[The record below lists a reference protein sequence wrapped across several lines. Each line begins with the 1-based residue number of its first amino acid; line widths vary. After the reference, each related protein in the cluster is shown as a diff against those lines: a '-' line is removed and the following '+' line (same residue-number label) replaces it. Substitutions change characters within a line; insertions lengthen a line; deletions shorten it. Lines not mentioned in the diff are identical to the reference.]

1 MKATFR
7 GGVHPAHGS
16 KAQTQGLAT
25 RSFVSDTVRIIMN
38 MNIGAPSQPCVAKGD
53 HVKIG
58 QVIGEPVGFLGL
70 PVHAS
75 VSGEVVSVEPI
86 PYLSE
91 QPAMC
96 VTIHNDFAD
105 EWVELHPLGSV
116 ETVDPALIIPA
127 IKNAG
132 ICGLGGA
139 SFPTHVKLSI
149 KPEQKCD
156 CIIANGAECE
166 THLTCDHRL
175 MLENPVRV
183 VDGLRAAMRAI
194 NVKEGIIAI
203 EDNKPDAIE
212 AMRKACQGREGV
224 RVQVLKT
231 KYPQG
236 GEKQLIE
243 AVTGRQV
250 PSGKLPA
257 DAGCCIF
264 NLNTTC
270 AIYRAVYEGMPV
282 VNKIVTVSGSGV
294 IEPKNI
300 ECRIGT
306 PITKL
311 FDACGGLKD
320 ETYKLIM
327 GGPMMGLA
335 QYDVDVTVGKG
346 TGAMLAFAD
355 KEEQYVE
362 DPQCI
367 RCGKCVGVCPI
378 RLEPVFMYKYLMKGD
393 VDTWQNVLHGMDCI
407 ECGACTYTCPARL
420 PLTHAFRLGKQEVNN
435 ARMAAKAKAEAEAKA
450 AAEKKEA

>member
-75 VSGEVVSVEPI
+75 VSGKVVSVEPI

-116 ETVDPALIIPA
+116 EIVDPALIIPA

-250 PSGKLPA
+250 PSGGLPIQAGVIVMNVATCAAVA
-257 DAGCCIF
+257 DAVIDGKP
-264 NLNTTC
+264 LVE
-270 AIYRAVYEGMPV
+270 R
-282 VNKIVTVSGSGV
+282 IVTVTGAV
-294 IEPKNI
+294 RQPANLRL
-300 ECRIGT
+300 RIGT
-306 PITKL
+306 ITE
-311 FDACGGLKD
+311 DIIGECGGFSGD
-320 ETYKLIM
+320 
-327 GGPMMGLA
+327 
-335 QYDVDVTVGKG
+335 VGKVIFG
-346 TGAMLAFAD
+346 GAMTGMCAPNTSIPIAKATGGILVLD
-355 KEEQYVE
+355 KQDAASVEEG
-362 DPQCI
+362 PCL
-367 RCGKCVGVCPI
+367 RCGKCVEVCPI
-378 RLEPVFMYKYLMKGD
+378 GLHPLKIKIAADADRIDECKRLHV
-393 VDTWQNVLHGMDCI
+393 MDCTL
-407 ECGACTYTCPARL
+407 CGSCSFICPAHRW
-420 PLTHAFRLGKQEVNN
+420 LTASFKVAKQKLAAQAKKGGSGK
-435 ARMAAKAKAEAEAKA
+435 
-450 AAEKKEA
+450 

>member
-250 PSGKLPA
+250 PSGGLPIQAGVIVMNVATCAAVA
-257 DAGCCIF
+257 DAVIDGKP
-264 NLNTTC
+264 LVE
-270 AIYRAVYEGMPV
+270 R
-282 VNKIVTVSGSGV
+282 IVTVTGAV
-294 IEPKNI
+294 RQPANLRL
-300 ECRIGT
+300 RIGT
-306 PITKL
+306 ITE
-311 FDACGGLKD
+311 DIIGECGGCSGD
-320 ETYKLIM
+320 
-327 GGPMMGLA
+327 
-335 QYDVDVTVGKG
+335 VGKVIFG
-346 TGAMLAFAD
+346 GAMTGMCAPNTSIPIAKATGGILVLD
-355 KEEQYVE
+355 KQDAASVEEG
-362 DPQCI
+362 PCL
-367 RCGKCVGVCPI
+367 RCGKCVEVCPI
-378 RLEPVFMYKYLMKGD
+378 GLHPLKIKIAADADRIDECKRLHV
-393 VDTWQNVLHGMDCI
+393 MDCTL
-407 ECGACTYTCPARL
+407 CGSCSFICPAHRW
-420 PLTHAFRLGKQEVNN
+420 LTASFKVAKQKLAAQAKKGGSGK
-435 ARMAAKAKAEAEAKA
+435 
-450 AAEKKEA
+450 

>member
-183 VDGLRAAMRAI
+183 VDGLRTAMRAI

-250 PSGKLPA
+250 PSGGLPIQAGVIVMNVATCAAVA
-257 DAGCCIF
+257 DAVIDGKP
-264 NLNTTC
+264 LVE
-270 AIYRAVYEGMPV
+270 R
-282 VNKIVTVSGSGV
+282 IVTVTGAV
-294 IEPKNI
+294 REPANLRL
-300 ECRIGT
+300 RIGT
-306 PITKL
+306 ITE
-311 FDACGGLKD
+311 DIIGECGGFSGD
-320 ETYKLIM
+320 
-327 GGPMMGLA
+327 
-335 QYDVDVTVGKG
+335 VGKVIFG
-346 TGAMLAFAD
+346 GAMTGMCAPNTSIPIAKATGGILVLD
-355 KEEQYVE
+355 KQDAASVEEG
-362 DPQCI
+362 PCL
-367 RCGKCVGVCPI
+367 RCGKCVEVCPI
-378 RLEPVFMYKYLMKGD
+378 GLHPLKIKIAADADRIDECKQLH
-393 VDTWQNVLHGMDCI
+393 VLDCTL
-407 ECGACTYTCPARL
+407 CGSCFFICPAHRW
-420 PLTHAFRLGKQEVNN
+420 LTASFKVAKQKLAAQAKKGGSGK
-435 ARMAAKAKAEAEAKA
+435 
-450 AAEKKEA
+450 

>member
-156 CIIANGAECE
+156 YIIANGAECE

-175 MLENPVRV
+175 MVENPVRV

-243 AVTGRQV
+243 AVTSRQV
-250 PSGKLPA
+250 PSGGLPIQAGVIVMNVATCAAVA
-257 DAGCCIF
+257 DAVIDGKP
-264 NLNTTC
+264 LVE
-270 AIYRAVYEGMPV
+270 R
-282 VNKIVTVSGSGV
+282 IVTVTGAV
-294 IEPKNI
+294 RQPANLRL
-300 ECRIGT
+300 RIGT
-306 PITKL
+306 ITE
-311 FDACGGLKD
+311 DIIGECGGFSGD
-320 ETYKLIM
+320 
-327 GGPMMGLA
+327 
-335 QYDVDVTVGKG
+335 VGKIVFG
-346 TGAMLAFAD
+346 GAMTGMCAPNTSIPTAKATGGILVLD
-355 KEEQYVE
+355 KQDAVSAEEG
-362 DPQCI
+362 PCL
-367 RCGKCVGVCPI
+367 RCGKCVEVCPI
-378 RLEPVFMYKYLMKGD
+378 GLHPLKIKIAADADRIDECKRLH
-393 VDTWQNVLHGMDCI
+393 VLDCTL
-407 ECGACTYTCPARL
+407 CGSCSFICPAHRW
-420 PLTHAFRLGKQEVNN
+420 LTASFKVAKQKLAAQAKKGGSGK
-435 ARMAAKAKAEAEAKA
+435 
-450 AAEKKEA
+450 

>member
-250 PSGKLPA
+250 PSGGLPIQAGVIVMNVATCAAVA
-257 DAGCCIF
+257 DAVIDGKP
-264 NLNTTC
+264 LVE
-270 AIYRAVYEGMPV
+270 R
-282 VNKIVTVSGSGV
+282 IVTVTGAV
-294 IEPKNI
+294 RQPANLRL
-300 ECRIGT
+300 RIGT
-306 PITKL
+306 ITE
-311 FDACGGLKD
+311 DIIGECGGFSGD
-320 ETYKLIM
+320 
-327 GGPMMGLA
+327 
-335 QYDVDVTVGKG
+335 VGKVIFG
-346 TGAMLAFAD
+346 GAMTGMCAPNTSIPIAKATGGILVLD
-355 KEEQYVE
+355 KQDAASVEEG
-362 DPQCI
+362 PCL
-367 RCGKCVGVCPI
+367 RCGKCVEVCPI
-378 RLEPVFMYKYLMKGD
+378 GLHPLKIKIAADADRIDECKRLQV
-393 VDTWQNVLHGMDCI
+393 MDCTL
-407 ECGACTYTCPARL
+407 CGSCSFICPAHRW
-420 PLTHAFRLGKQEVNN
+420 LTASFKVAKQKLAAQAKKGGSGK
-435 ARMAAKAKAEAEAKA
+435 
-450 AAEKKEA
+450 

>member
-1 MKATFR
+1 MGSQLKATFR

-194 NVKEGIIAI
+194 NVKQGVIAI

-212 AMRKACQGREGV
+212 AIRKACQGREGV

-250 PSGKLPA
+250 PSGGLPIQAGVIVMNVATCAAVA
-257 DAGCCIF
+257 DAVIDGKP
-264 NLNTTC
+264 LVE
-270 AIYRAVYEGMPV
+270 R
-282 VNKIVTVSGSGV
+282 IVTVTGAV
-294 IEPKNI
+294 RQPANLRL
-300 ECRIGT
+300 RIGT
-306 PITKL
+306 ITE
-311 FDACGGLKD
+311 DIIGECGGFSGD
-320 ETYKLIM
+320 
-327 GGPMMGLA
+327 
-335 QYDVDVTVGKG
+335 VGKVIFG
-346 TGAMLAFAD
+346 GAMTGMCAPNTSIPIAKATGGILVLD
-355 KEEQYVE
+355 KQDAASVEEG
-362 DPQCI
+362 PCL
-367 RCGKCVGVCPI
+367 RCGKCVEVCPI
-378 RLEPVFMYKYLMKGD
+378 GLHPLKIKIAADADRIDECKRLHV
-393 VDTWQNVLHGMDCI
+393 MDCTL
-407 ECGACTYTCPARL
+407 CGSCSFICPAHRW
-420 PLTHAFRLGKQEVNN
+420 LTASFKVAKQKLAAQAKKGGSGK
-435 ARMAAKAKAEAEAKA
+435 
-450 AAEKKEA
+450 

>member
-250 PSGKLPA
+250 PSGGLPSKSGVIVMNVATCAAVA
-257 DAGCCIF
+257 DAVIDGKP
-264 NLNTTC
+264 LVE
-270 AIYRAVYEGMPV
+270 R
-282 VNKIVTVSGSGV
+282 IVTVTGAV
-294 IEPKNI
+294 REPANLRL
-300 ECRIGT
+300 RIGT
-306 PITKL
+306 ITE
-311 FDACGGLKD
+311 DIIGECGGFSGD
-320 ETYKLIM
+320 
-327 GGPMMGLA
+327 
-335 QYDVDVTVGKG
+335 VGKVIFG
-346 TGAMLAFAD
+346 GAMTGMCAPNTSIPIAKATGGILVLD
-355 KEEQYVE
+355 KQDAASVEEG
-362 DPQCI
+362 PCL
-367 RCGKCVGVCPI
+367 RCGKCVEVCPI
-378 RLEPVFMYKYLMKGD
+378 GLHPLKIKIAADADRIDECKRLHV
-393 VDTWQNVLHGMDCI
+393 MDCTL
-407 ECGACTYTCPARL
+407 CGSCSFICPAHRW
-420 PLTHAFRLGKQEVNN
+420 LTASFKVAKQKLAAQAKKGGSGK
-435 ARMAAKAKAEAEAKA
+435 
-450 AAEKKEA
+450 

>member
-105 EWVELHPLGSV
+105 EWVELYPLGSV

-250 PSGKLPA
+250 PSGGLPIQAGVIVMNVATCAAVA
-257 DAGCCIF
+257 DAVIDGKP
-264 NLNTTC
+264 LVE
-270 AIYRAVYEGMPV
+270 R
-282 VNKIVTVSGSGV
+282 IVTVTGAV
-294 IEPKNI
+294 RQPANLRL
-300 ECRIGT
+300 RIGT
-306 PITKL
+306 ITE
-311 FDACGGLKD
+311 DIIGECGGFSGD
-320 ETYKLIM
+320 
-327 GGPMMGLA
+327 
-335 QYDVDVTVGKG
+335 VGKVIFG
-346 TGAMLAFAD
+346 GAMTGMCAPNTSIPIAKATGGILVLD
-355 KEEQYVE
+355 KQDAASVEEG
-362 DPQCI
+362 PCL
-367 RCGKCVGVCPI
+367 RCGKCVEVCPI
-378 RLEPVFMYKYLMKGD
+378 GLHPLKIKIAADADRIDECKRLHV
-393 VDTWQNVLHGMDCI
+393 MDCTL
-407 ECGACTYTCPARL
+407 CGSCSFICPAHRW
-420 PLTHAFRLGKQEVNN
+420 LTASFKVAKQKLAAQAKKGGSGK
-435 ARMAAKAKAEAEAKA
+435 
-450 AAEKKEA
+450 

>member
-212 AMRKACQGREGV
+212 TMRKACQGREGV

-250 PSGKLPA
+250 PSGGLPIQAGVIVMNVATCAAVA
-257 DAGCCIF
+257 DAVIDGKP
-264 NLNTTC
+264 LVE
-270 AIYRAVYEGMPV
+270 R
-282 VNKIVTVSGSGV
+282 IVTVTGAV
-294 IEPKNI
+294 RQPANLRL
-300 ECRIGT
+300 RIGT
-306 PITKL
+306 ITE
-311 FDACGGLKD
+311 DIIGECGGFSGD
-320 ETYKLIM
+320 
-327 GGPMMGLA
+327 
-335 QYDVDVTVGKG
+335 VGKVIFG
-346 TGAMLAFAD
+346 GAMTGMCAPNTSIPIAKATGGILVLD
-355 KEEQYVE
+355 KQDAASVEEG
-362 DPQCI
+362 PCL
-367 RCGKCVGVCPI
+367 RCGKCVEVCPI
-378 RLEPVFMYKYLMKGD
+378 GLHPLKIKIAADADRIDECKRLHV
-393 VDTWQNVLHGMDCI
+393 MDCTL
-407 ECGACTYTCPARL
+407 CGSCSFICPAHRW
-420 PLTHAFRLGKQEVNN
+420 LTASFKVAKQKLAAQAKKGGSGK
-435 ARMAAKAKAEAEAKA
+435 
-450 AAEKKEA
+450 

>member
-1 MKATFR
+1 MGSQLKATFR

-38 MNIGAPSQPCVAKGD
+38 MNIGAPSKPCVAKGD

-91 QPAMC
+91 QPVMC
-96 VTIHNDFAD
+96 VTIHNDFKD

-127 IKNAG
+127 IKDAG

-156 CIIANGAECE
+156 YIIANGAECE

-175 MLENPVRV
+175 MVENPVRV

-194 NVKEGIIAI
+194 NVKQGVIAI

-250 PSGKLPA
+250 PSGGLPIQAGVIVMNVATCAAVA
-257 DAGCCIF
+257 DAVIDGKP
-264 NLNTTC
+264 LVE
-270 AIYRAVYEGMPV
+270 R
-282 VNKIVTVSGSGV
+282 IVTVTGAV
-294 IEPKNI
+294 RQPANLRL
-300 ECRIGT
+300 RIGT
-306 PITKL
+306 IAE
-311 FDACGGLKD
+311 DIIGECGGFSG
-320 ETYKLIM
+320 E
-327 GGPMMGLA
+327 
-335 QYDVDVTVGKG
+335 VGKIVFG
-346 TGAMLAFAD
+346 GAMTGMCAPNTSIPTAKASGGILVMD
-355 KEEQYVE
+355 KKDAASTEEG
-362 DPQCI
+362 PCL
-367 RCGKCVGVCPI
+367 RCGKCVEVCPI
-378 RLEPVFMYKYLMKGD
+378 GLHPLKIKIAADADRIDECKRLH
-393 VDTWQNVLHGMDCI
+393 VLDCTL
-407 ECGACTYTCPARL
+407 CGSCSYICPAHRW
-420 PLTHAFRLGKQEVNN
+420 LTASFKVAKQKLAAQAKKGGSGK
-435 ARMAAKAKAEAEAKA
+435 
-450 AAEKKEA
+450 

>member
-250 PSGKLPA
+250 PSGGLPIQVGVIVMNVATCAAVA
-257 DAGCCIF
+257 DAVIDGKP
-264 NLNTTC
+264 LVE
-270 AIYRAVYEGMPV
+270 R
-282 VNKIVTVSGSGV
+282 IVTVTGAV
-294 IEPKNI
+294 REPANLRL
-300 ECRIGT
+300 RIGT
-306 PITKL
+306 ITE
-311 FDACGGLKD
+311 DIIGECGGFSGD
-320 ETYKLIM
+320 
-327 GGPMMGLA
+327 
-335 QYDVDVTVGKG
+335 VGKVIFG
-346 TGAMLAFAD
+346 GAMTGMCAPNTSIPIAKATGGILVLD
-355 KEEQYVE
+355 KQDAASVEEG
-362 DPQCI
+362 PCL
-367 RCGKCVGVCPI
+367 RCGKCVEVCPI
-378 RLEPVFMYKYLMKGD
+378 GLHPLKIKIAADADRIDECKRLHV
-393 VDTWQNVLHGMDCI
+393 MDCTL
-407 ECGACTYTCPARL
+407 CGSCSFICPAHRW
-420 PLTHAFRLGKQEVNN
+420 LTASFKVAKQKLAAQAKKGGSGK
-435 ARMAAKAKAEAEAKA
+435 
-450 AAEKKEA
+450 

>member
-212 AMRKACQGREGV
+212 AMRKAYQGREGV

-250 PSGKLPA
+250 PSGGLPIQAGVIVMNVATCAAVA
-257 DAGCCIF
+257 DAVIDGKP
-264 NLNTTC
+264 LVE
-270 AIYRAVYEGMPV
+270 R
-282 VNKIVTVSGSGV
+282 IVTVTGAV
-294 IEPKNI
+294 RQPANLRL
-300 ECRIGT
+300 RIGT
-306 PITKL
+306 ITE
-311 FDACGGLKD
+311 DIIGECGGFSGD
-320 ETYKLIM
+320 
-327 GGPMMGLA
+327 
-335 QYDVDVTVGKG
+335 VGKVIFG
-346 TGAMLAFAD
+346 GAMTGMCAPNTSIPIAKATGGILVLD
-355 KEEQYVE
+355 KQDAASVEEG
-362 DPQCI
+362 PCL
-367 RCGKCVGVCPI
+367 RCGKCVEVCPI
-378 RLEPVFMYKYLMKGD
+378 GLHPLKIKIAADADRIDECKRLHV
-393 VDTWQNVLHGMDCI
+393 MDCTL
-407 ECGACTYTCPARL
+407 CGSCSFICPAHRW
-420 PLTHAFRLGKQEVNN
+420 LTASFKVAKQKLAAQAKKGGSGK
-435 ARMAAKAKAEAEAKA
+435 
-450 AAEKKEA
+450 

>member
-250 PSGKLPA
+250 PSGGLPIQAGVIVMNVATCAAVA
-257 DAGCCIF
+257 DAVIDGKPLVERI
-264 NLNTTC
+264 
-270 AIYRAVYEGMPV
+270 V
-282 VNKIVTVSGSGV
+282 IVTGAVRQ
-294 IEPKNI
+294 PANLRL
-300 ECRIGT
+300 RIGT
-306 PITKL
+306 ITE
-311 FDACGGLKD
+311 DIIGECGGFSGD
-320 ETYKLIM
+320 
-327 GGPMMGLA
+327 
-335 QYDVDVTVGKG
+335 VGKVIFG
-346 TGAMLAFAD
+346 GAMTGMCAPNTSIPIAKATGGILVLD
-355 KEEQYVE
+355 KQDAASVEEG
-362 DPQCI
+362 PCL
-367 RCGKCVGVCPI
+367 RCGKCVEVCPI
-378 RLEPVFMYKYLMKGD
+378 GLHPLKIKIAADADRIDECKRLHV
-393 VDTWQNVLHGMDCI
+393 MDCTL
-407 ECGACTYTCPARL
+407 CGSCSFICPAHRW
-420 PLTHAFRLGKQEVNN
+420 LTASFKVAKQKLAAQAKKGGSGK
-435 ARMAAKAKAEAEAKA
+435 
-450 AAEKKEA
+450 

>member
-1 MKATFR
+1 MKPTFR

-250 PSGKLPA
+250 PSGGLPIQAGVIVMNVATCAAVA
-257 DAGCCIF
+257 DAVIDGKP
-264 NLNTTC
+264 LVE
-270 AIYRAVYEGMPV
+270 R
-282 VNKIVTVSGSGV
+282 IVTVTGAV
-294 IEPKNI
+294 RQPANLRL
-300 ECRIGT
+300 RIGT
-306 PITKL
+306 ITE
-311 FDACGGLKD
+311 DIIGECGGFSGD
-320 ETYKLIM
+320 
-327 GGPMMGLA
+327 
-335 QYDVDVTVGKG
+335 VGKVIFG
-346 TGAMLAFAD
+346 GAMTGMCAPNTSIPIAKATGGILVLD
-355 KEEQYVE
+355 KQDAASVEEG
-362 DPQCI
+362 PCL
-367 RCGKCVGVCPI
+367 RCGKCVEVCPI
-378 RLEPVFMYKYLMKGD
+378 GLHPLKIKIAADADRIDECKRLHV
-393 VDTWQNVLHGMDCI
+393 MDCTL
-407 ECGACTYTCPARL
+407 CGSCSFICPAHRW
-420 PLTHAFRLGKQEVNN
+420 LTASFKVAKQKLAAQAKKGGSGK
-435 ARMAAKAKAEAEAKA
+435 
-450 AAEKKEA
+450 

>member
-1 MKATFR
+1 MGLQLKATFR

-250 PSGKLPA
+250 PSGGLPIQAGVIVMNVATCAAVA
-257 DAGCCIF
+257 DAVIDGKP
-264 NLNTTC
+264 LVE
-270 AIYRAVYEGMPV
+270 R
-282 VNKIVTVSGSGV
+282 IVTVTGAV
-294 IEPKNI
+294 REPANLRL
-300 ECRIGT
+300 RIGT
-306 PITKL
+306 ITE
-311 FDACGGLKD
+311 DIIGECGGFSGD
-320 ETYKLIM
+320 
-327 GGPMMGLA
+327 
-335 QYDVDVTVGKG
+335 VGKVIFG
-346 TGAMLAFAD
+346 GAMTGMCAPNTSIPIAKATGGILVLD
-355 KEEQYVE
+355 KQDAASVEEG
-362 DPQCI
+362 PCL
-367 RCGKCVGVCPI
+367 RCGKCVEVCPI
-378 RLEPVFMYKYLMKGD
+378 GLHPLKIKIAADADRIDECKQLH
-393 VDTWQNVLHGMDCI
+393 VLDCTL
-407 ECGACTYTCPARL
+407 CGSCSFICPAHRW
-420 PLTHAFRLGKQEVNN
+420 LTASFKVAKQKLAAQAKKGGSGK
-435 ARMAAKAKAEAEAKA
+435 
-450 AAEKKEA
+450 

>member
-250 PSGKLPA
+250 PSGGLPIQAGVIVMNVATCAAVA
-257 DAGCCIF
+257 DAVIDGKP
-264 NLNTTC
+264 
-270 AIYRAVYEGMPV
+270 RVER
-282 VNKIVTVSGSGV
+282 IVTVTGAV
-294 IEPKNI
+294 RQPANLRL
-300 ECRIGT
+300 RIGT
-306 PITKL
+306 ITE
-311 FDACGGLKD
+311 DIIGECGGFSGD
-320 ETYKLIM
+320 
-327 GGPMMGLA
+327 
-335 QYDVDVTVGKG
+335 VGKVIFG
-346 TGAMLAFAD
+346 GAMTGMCAPNTSIPIAKATGGILVLD
-355 KEEQYVE
+355 KQDAASVEEG
-362 DPQCI
+362 PCL
-367 RCGKCVGVCPI
+367 RCGKCVEVCPI
-378 RLEPVFMYKYLMKGD
+378 GLHPLKIKIAADADRIDECKRLHV
-393 VDTWQNVLHGMDCI
+393 MDCTL
-407 ECGACTYTCPARL
+407 CGSCSFICPAHRW
-420 PLTHAFRLGKQEVNN
+420 LTASFKVAKQKLAAQAKKGGSGK
-435 ARMAAKAKAEAEAKA
+435 
-450 AAEKKEA
+450 

>member
-25 RSFVSDTVRIIMN
+25 RSFVSDTVLII

-250 PSGKLPA
+250 PSGGLPIQAGVIVMNVATCAAVA
-257 DAGCCIF
+257 DAVIDGKP
-264 NLNTTC
+264 LVE
-270 AIYRAVYEGMPV
+270 R
-282 VNKIVTVSGSGV
+282 IVTVTGAV
-294 IEPKNI
+294 RQPANLRL
-300 ECRIGT
+300 RIGT
-306 PITKL
+306 ITE
-311 FDACGGLKD
+311 DIIGECGGFSGD
-320 ETYKLIM
+320 
-327 GGPMMGLA
+327 
-335 QYDVDVTVGKG
+335 VGKVIFG
-346 TGAMLAFAD
+346 GAMTGMCAPNTSIPIAKATGGILVLD
-355 KEEQYVE
+355 KQDAASVEEG
-362 DPQCI
+362 PCL
-367 RCGKCVGVCPI
+367 RCGKCVEVCPI
-378 RLEPVFMYKYLMKGD
+378 GLHPLKIKIAADADRIDECKRLHV
-393 VDTWQNVLHGMDCI
+393 MDCTL
-407 ECGACTYTCPARL
+407 CGSCSFICPAHRW
-420 PLTHAFRLGKQEVNN
+420 LTASFKVAKQKLAAQAKKGGSGK
-435 ARMAAKAKAEAEAKA
+435 
-450 AAEKKEA
+450 

>member
-91 QPAMC
+91 QPPMC

-250 PSGKLPA
+250 PSGGLPIQAGVIVMNVATCAAVA
-257 DAGCCIF
+257 DAVIDGKP
-264 NLNTTC
+264 LVE
-270 AIYRAVYEGMPV
+270 R
-282 VNKIVTVSGSGV
+282 IVTVTGAV
-294 IEPKNI
+294 RQPANLRL
-300 ECRIGT
+300 RIGT
-306 PITKL
+306 ITE
-311 FDACGGLKD
+311 DIIGECGGFSGD
-320 ETYKLIM
+320 
-327 GGPMMGLA
+327 
-335 QYDVDVTVGKG
+335 VGKVIFG
-346 TGAMLAFAD
+346 GAMTGMCAPNTSIPIAKATGGILVLD
-355 KEEQYVE
+355 KQDAASVEEG
-362 DPQCI
+362 PCL
-367 RCGKCVGVCPI
+367 RCGKCVEVCPI
-378 RLEPVFMYKYLMKGD
+378 GLHPLKIKIAADADRIDECKRLHV
-393 VDTWQNVLHGMDCI
+393 MDCTL
-407 ECGACTYTCPARL
+407 CGSCSFICPAHRW
-420 PLTHAFRLGKQEVNN
+420 LTASFKVAKQKLAAQAKKGGSGK
-435 ARMAAKAKAEAEAKA
+435 
-450 AAEKKEA
+450 

>member
-116 ETVDPALIIPA
+116 ETVDPPLIIPA

-250 PSGKLPA
+250 PSGGLPIQAGVIVMNVATCAAVA
-257 DAGCCIF
+257 DAVIDGKP
-264 NLNTTC
+264 LVE
-270 AIYRAVYEGMPV
+270 R
-282 VNKIVTVSGSGV
+282 IVTVTGAV
-294 IEPKNI
+294 RQPANLRL
-300 ECRIGT
+300 RIGT
-306 PITKL
+306 ITE
-311 FDACGGLKD
+311 DIIGECGGFSGD
-320 ETYKLIM
+320 
-327 GGPMMGLA
+327 
-335 QYDVDVTVGKG
+335 VGKVIFG
-346 TGAMLAFAD
+346 GAMTGMCAPNTSIPIAKATGGILVLD
-355 KEEQYVE
+355 KQDAASVEEG
-362 DPQCI
+362 PCL
-367 RCGKCVGVCPI
+367 RCGKCVEVCPI
-378 RLEPVFMYKYLMKGD
+378 GLHPLKIKIAADADRIDECKRLHV
-393 VDTWQNVLHGMDCI
+393 MDCTL
-407 ECGACTYTCPARL
+407 CGSCSFICPAHRW
-420 PLTHAFRLGKQEVNN
+420 LTASFKVAKQKLAAQAKKGGSGK
-435 ARMAAKAKAEAEAKA
+435 
-450 AAEKKEA
+450 

>member
-250 PSGKLPA
+250 PSGGLPIQAGVIVMNVATCAAVA
-257 DAGCCIF
+257 DAVIDGKP
-264 NLNTTC
+264 LVE
-270 AIYRAVYEGMPV
+270 R
-282 VNKIVTVSGSGV
+282 IVTVTGAVRESA
-294 IEPKNI
+294 NLRL
-300 ECRIGT
+300 RIGT
-306 PITKL
+306 ITE
-311 FDACGGLKD
+311 DIIGECGGFSGD
-320 ETYKLIM
+320 
-327 GGPMMGLA
+327 
-335 QYDVDVTVGKG
+335 VGKVIFG
-346 TGAMLAFAD
+346 GAMTGMCAPNTSIPIAKATGGILVLD
-355 KEEQYVE
+355 KQDAASVEEG
-362 DPQCI
+362 PCL
-367 RCGKCVGVCPI
+367 RCGKCVEVCPI
-378 RLEPVFMYKYLMKGD
+378 GLHPLKIKIAADADRIDECKRLH
-393 VDTWQNVLHGMDCI
+393 VLDCTL
-407 ECGACTYTCPARL
+407 CGSCSFICPAHRW
-420 PLTHAFRLGKQEVNN
+420 LTASFKVAKQKLAAQAKKGGSGK
-435 ARMAAKAKAEAEAKA
+435 
-450 AAEKKEA
+450 

>member
-1 MKATFR
+1 MGSQLKATFR

-250 PSGKLPA
+250 PSGGLPIQAGVIVMNVATCAAVA
-257 DAGCCIF
+257 DAVIDGKP
-264 NLNTTC
+264 LVE
-270 AIYRAVYEGMPV
+270 R
-282 VNKIVTVSGSGV
+282 IVTVTGAV
-294 IEPKNI
+294 RQPANLRL
-300 ECRIGT
+300 RIGT
-306 PITKL
+306 ITE
-311 FDACGGLKD
+311 DIIGECGGFSGD
-320 ETYKLIM
+320 
-327 GGPMMGLA
+327 
-335 QYDVDVTVGKG
+335 VGKVIFG
-346 TGAMLAFAD
+346 GAMTGMCAPNTSIPIAKATGGILVLD
-355 KEEQYVE
+355 KQDAASVEEG
-362 DPQCI
+362 PCL
-367 RCGKCVGVCPI
+367 RCGKCVEMCPI
-378 RLEPVFMYKYLMKGD
+378 GLHPLKIKIAADADRIDECKRLHV
-393 VDTWQNVLHGMDCI
+393 MDCTL
-407 ECGACTYTCPARL
+407 CGSCSFICPAHRW
-420 PLTHAFRLGKQEVNN
+420 LTASFKVAKQKLAAQAKKGGSGK
-435 ARMAAKAKAEAEAKA
+435 
-450 AAEKKEA
+450 

>member
-75 VSGEVVSVEPI
+75 VSGEVVSVEPV

-250 PSGKLPA
+250 PSGGLPIQAGVIVMNVATCAAVA
-257 DAGCCIF
+257 DAVIDGKP
-264 NLNTTC
+264 LVE
-270 AIYRAVYEGMPV
+270 R
-282 VNKIVTVSGSGV
+282 IVTVTGAV
-294 IEPKNI
+294 REPANLRL
-300 ECRIGT
+300 RIGT
-306 PITKL
+306 ITE
-311 FDACGGLKD
+311 DIIGECGGFSGD
-320 ETYKLIM
+320 
-327 GGPMMGLA
+327 
-335 QYDVDVTVGKG
+335 VGKVIFG
-346 TGAMLAFAD
+346 GAMTGMCAPNTSIPIAKATGGILVLD
-355 KEEQYVE
+355 KQDAASVEEG
-362 DPQCI
+362 PCL
-367 RCGKCVGVCPI
+367 RCGKCVEVCPI
-378 RLEPVFMYKYLMKGD
+378 GLHPLKIKIAADADRIDECKRLHV
-393 VDTWQNVLHGMDCI
+393 MDCTL
-407 ECGACTYTCPARL
+407 CGSCSFICPAHRW
-420 PLTHAFRLGKQEVNN
+420 LTASFKVAKQKLAAQAKKGGSGK
-435 ARMAAKAKAEAEAKA
+435 
-450 AAEKKEA
+450 

>member
-250 PSGKLPA
+250 PSGGLPIQAGVIVMNVATCAAVA
-257 DAGCCIF
+257 DAVIDGKP
-264 NLNTTC
+264 LVE
-270 AIYRAVYEGMPV
+270 R
-282 VNKIVTVSGSGV
+282 IVTVTGAV
-294 IEPKNI
+294 RQPANLRL
-300 ECRIGT
+300 RIGT
-306 PITKL
+306 ITE
-311 FDACGGLKD
+311 DIIGECGGFSGD
-320 ETYKLIM
+320 
-327 GGPMMGLA
+327 
-335 QYDVDVTVGKG
+335 VGKVIFG
-346 TGAMLAFAD
+346 GAMTGMCAPNTSIPIAKAPGGILVLD
-355 KEEQYVE
+355 KQDAASVEEG
-362 DPQCI
+362 PCL
-367 RCGKCVGVCPI
+367 RCGKCVEVCPI
-378 RLEPVFMYKYLMKGD
+378 GLHPLKIKIAADADRIDECKRLHV
-393 VDTWQNVLHGMDCI
+393 MDCTL
-407 ECGACTYTCPARL
+407 CGSCSFICPAHRW
-420 PLTHAFRLGKQEVNN
+420 LTASFKVAKQKLAAQAKKGGSGK
-435 ARMAAKAKAEAEAKA
+435 
-450 AAEKKEA
+450 

>member
-250 PSGKLPA
+250 PSGGLPIQAGVIVMNVATCAAVA
-257 DAGCCIF
+257 DAVIDGKP
-264 NLNTTC
+264 LVE
-270 AIYRAVYEGMPV
+270 R
-282 VNKIVTVSGSGV
+282 IVTVTGAV
-294 IEPKNI
+294 RQPANLRL
-300 ECRIGT
+300 RIGT
-306 PITKL
+306 ITE
-311 FDACGGLKD
+311 DIIGECGGFSGD
-320 ETYKLIM
+320 
-327 GGPMMGLA
+327 
-335 QYDVDVTVGKG
+335 VGKVIFG
-346 TGAMLAFAD
+346 GAMTGMCAPNTSIPIAKATGGILVLD
-355 KEEQYVE
+355 KQDAASVEEG
-362 DPQCI
+362 PCL
-367 RCGKCVGVCPI
+367 RCDKCVEVCPI
-378 RLEPVFMYKYLMKGD
+378 GLHPLKIKIAADADRIDECKRLHV
-393 VDTWQNVLHGMDCI
+393 MDCTL
-407 ECGACTYTCPARL
+407 CGSCSFICPAHRW
-420 PLTHAFRLGKQEVNN
+420 LTASFKVAKQKLAAQAKKGGSGK
-435 ARMAAKAKAEAEAKA
+435 
-450 AAEKKEA
+450 

>member
-58 QVIGEPVGFLGL
+58 QVIGEQVGFLGL

-250 PSGKLPA
+250 PSGGLPIQAGVIVMNVATCAAVA
-257 DAGCCIF
+257 DAVIDGKP
-264 NLNTTC
+264 LVE
-270 AIYRAVYEGMPV
+270 R
-282 VNKIVTVSGSGV
+282 IVTVTGAV
-294 IEPKNI
+294 RQPANLRL
-300 ECRIGT
+300 RIGT
-306 PITKL
+306 ITE
-311 FDACGGLKD
+311 DIIGECGGFSGD
-320 ETYKLIM
+320 
-327 GGPMMGLA
+327 
-335 QYDVDVTVGKG
+335 VGKVIFG
-346 TGAMLAFAD
+346 GAMTGMCAPNTSIPIAKATGGILVLD
-355 KEEQYVE
+355 KQDAASVEEG
-362 DPQCI
+362 PCL
-367 RCGKCVGVCPI
+367 RCGKCVEVCPI
-378 RLEPVFMYKYLMKGD
+378 GLHPLKIKIAADADRIDECKRLH
-393 VDTWQNVLHGMDCI
+393 VLDCTL
-407 ECGACTYTCPARL
+407 CGSCSFICPAHRW
-420 PLTHAFRLGKQEVNN
+420 LTASFKVAKQKLAAQAKKGGSGK
-435 ARMAAKAKAEAEAKA
+435 
-450 AAEKKEA
+450 

>member
-1 MKATFR
+1 MGSQLKATFR

-250 PSGKLPA
+250 PSGGLPIQAGVIVMNVATCAAVA
-257 DAGCCIF
+257 DAVIDGKP
-264 NLNTTC
+264 LVE
-270 AIYRAVYEGMPV
+270 R
-282 VNKIVTVSGSGV
+282 IVTVTGAV
-294 IEPKNI
+294 REPANLRL
-300 ECRIGT
+300 RIGT
-306 PITKL
+306 ITE
-311 FDACGGLKD
+311 DIIGECGGFSGD
-320 ETYKLIM
+320 
-327 GGPMMGLA
+327 
-335 QYDVDVTVGKG
+335 VGKVIFG
-346 TGAMLAFAD
+346 GAMTGMCAPNTSIPIAKATGGILVLD
-355 KEEQYVE
+355 KQDAASVEE
-362 DPQCI
+362 DPCL
-367 RCGKCVGVCPI
+367 RCGKCVEVCPI
-378 RLEPVFMYKYLMKGD
+378 GLHPLKIKIAADADRIDECKRLHV
-393 VDTWQNVLHGMDCI
+393 MDCTL
-407 ECGACTYTCPARL
+407 CGSCSFICPAHRW
-420 PLTHAFRLGKQEVNN
+420 LTASFKVAKQKLAAQAKKGGSGK
-435 ARMAAKAKAEAEAKA
+435 
-450 AAEKKEA
+450 

>member
-250 PSGKLPA
+250 PSGGLPIQAGVIVMNVATCAAVA
-257 DAGCCIF
+257 DAVIDGKP
-264 NLNTTC
+264 LVE
-270 AIYRAVYEGMPV
+270 R
-282 VNKIVTVSGSGV
+282 IVTVTGAV
-294 IEPKNI
+294 RQPATLRL
-300 ECRIGT
+300 RIGT
-306 PITKL
+306 ITE
-311 FDACGGLKD
+311 DIIGECGGFSGD
-320 ETYKLIM
+320 
-327 GGPMMGLA
+327 
-335 QYDVDVTVGKG
+335 VGKVIFG
-346 TGAMLAFAD
+346 GAMTGMCAPNTSIPIAKATGGILVLD
-355 KEEQYVE
+355 KQDAASVEEG
-362 DPQCI
+362 PCL
-367 RCGKCVGVCPI
+367 RCGKCVEVCPI
-378 RLEPVFMYKYLMKGD
+378 GLHPLKIKIAADADRIDECKRLHV
-393 VDTWQNVLHGMDCI
+393 MDCTL
-407 ECGACTYTCPARL
+407 CGSCSFICPAHRW
-420 PLTHAFRLGKQEVNN
+420 LTASFKVAKQKLAAQAKKGGSGK
-435 ARMAAKAKAEAEAKA
+435 
-450 AAEKKEA
+450 

>member
-250 PSGKLPA
+250 PSGGLPIQ
-257 DAGCCIF
+257 AGVIVM
-264 NLNTTC
+264 NVATC
-270 AIYRAVYEGMPV
+270 AAVANAVIDGKPLVER
-282 VNKIVTVSGSGV
+282 IVTVTGAV
-294 IEPKNI
+294 RQPANLRL
-300 ECRIGT
+300 RIGT
-306 PITKL
+306 ITE
-311 FDACGGLKD
+311 DIIGECGGFSGD
-320 ETYKLIM
+320 
-327 GGPMMGLA
+327 
-335 QYDVDVTVGKG
+335 VGKVIFG
-346 TGAMLAFAD
+346 GAMTGMCAPNTSIPIAKATGGILVLD
-355 KEEQYVE
+355 KQDAASVEEG
-362 DPQCI
+362 PCL
-367 RCGKCVGVCPI
+367 RCGKCVEVCPI
-378 RLEPVFMYKYLMKGD
+378 GLHPLKIKIAADADRIDECKRLHV
-393 VDTWQNVLHGMDCI
+393 MDCTL
-407 ECGACTYTCPARL
+407 CGSCSFICPAHRW
-420 PLTHAFRLGKQEVNN
+420 LTASFKVAKQKLAAQAKKGGSGK
-435 ARMAAKAKAEAEAKA
+435 
-450 AAEKKEA
+450 

>member
-38 MNIGAPSQPCVAKGD
+38 MNIGAPSHPCVAKGD

-250 PSGKLPA
+250 PSGGLPIQAGVIVMNVATCAAVA
-257 DAGCCIF
+257 DAVIDGKP
-264 NLNTTC
+264 LVE
-270 AIYRAVYEGMPV
+270 R
-282 VNKIVTVSGSGV
+282 IVTVTGAV
-294 IEPKNI
+294 RQPANLRL
-300 ECRIGT
+300 RIGT
-306 PITKL
+306 ITE
-311 FDACGGLKD
+311 DIIGECGGFSGD
-320 ETYKLIM
+320 
-327 GGPMMGLA
+327 
-335 QYDVDVTVGKG
+335 VGKVIFG
-346 TGAMLAFAD
+346 GAMTGMCAPNTSIPIAKATGGILVLD
-355 KEEQYVE
+355 KQDAASVEEG
-362 DPQCI
+362 PCL
-367 RCGKCVGVCPI
+367 RCGKCVEVCPI
-378 RLEPVFMYKYLMKGD
+378 GLHPLKIKIAADADRIDECKRLHV
-393 VDTWQNVLHGMDCI
+393 MDCTL
-407 ECGACTYTCPARL
+407 CGSCSFICPAHRW
-420 PLTHAFRLGKQEVNN
+420 LTASFKVAKQKLAAQAKKGGSGK
-435 ARMAAKAKAEAEAKA
+435 
-450 AAEKKEA
+450 

>member
-70 PVHAS
+70 PEHAS

-156 CIIANGAECE
+156 YIIANGAECE

-175 MLENPVRV
+175 MVENPVRV

-194 NVKEGIIAI
+194 NVKQGVIAI

-212 AMRKACQGREGV
+212 AIRKACQGREGV

-250 PSGKLPA
+250 PSGGLPIQAGVIVMNVATCAAVA
-257 DAGCCIF
+257 DAVIDGKP
-264 NLNTTC
+264 LVE
-270 AIYRAVYEGMPV
+270 R
-282 VNKIVTVSGSGV
+282 IVTVTGAV
-294 IEPKNI
+294 REPANLRL
-300 ECRIGT
+300 RIGT
-306 PITKL
+306 ITE
-311 FDACGGLKD
+311 DIIGECGGFSGD
-320 ETYKLIM
+320 
-327 GGPMMGLA
+327 
-335 QYDVDVTVGKG
+335 VGKIVFG
-346 TGAMLAFAD
+346 GAMTGMCAPNTSIPTAKATGGILVLD
-355 KEEQYVE
+355 KQDAVSAEEG
-362 DPQCI
+362 PCL
-367 RCGKCVGVCPI
+367 RCGKCVEVCPI
-378 RLEPVFMYKYLMKGD
+378 GLHPLKIKIAADADRIDECKRLH
-393 VDTWQNVLHGMDCI
+393 VLDCTL
-407 ECGACTYTCPARL
+407 CGSCSFICPAHRW
-420 PLTHAFRLGKQEVNN
+420 LTASFKVAKQKLAAQAKKGGSGK
-435 ARMAAKAKAEAEAKA
+435 
-450 AAEKKEA
+450 

>member
-250 PSGKLPA
+250 PSGGLPIQAGVIVMNVATCAAVA
-257 DAGCCIF
+257 DAVIDGKP
-264 NLNTTC
+264 LVE
-270 AIYRAVYEGMPV
+270 R
-282 VNKIVTVSGSGV
+282 IVTVTGAV
-294 IEPKNI
+294 RQPANLRL
-300 ECRIGT
+300 RIGT
-306 PITKL
+306 ITE
-311 FDACGGLKD
+311 DIIGECGGFSGD
-320 ETYKLIM
+320 
-327 GGPMMGLA
+327 
-335 QYDVDVTVGKG
+335 VGKIVFG
-346 TGAMLAFAD
+346 GAMTGMCAPNTSIPTAKATGGILVLD
-355 KEEQYVE
+355 KQDAASVEEG
-362 DPQCI
+362 PCL
-367 RCGKCVGVCPI
+367 RCGKCVEVCPI
-378 RLEPVFMYKYLMKGD
+378 GLHPLKIKIAADADRIDECKRLH
-393 VDTWQNVLHGMDCI
+393 VLDCTL
-407 ECGACTYTCPARL
+407 CGSCSFICPAHRW
-420 PLTHAFRLGKQEVNN
+420 LTASFKVAKQKLAAQAKKGGSGK
-435 ARMAAKAKAEAEAKA
+435 
-450 AAEKKEA
+450 

>member
-7 GGVHPAHGS
+7 GGVHPEHGS

-236 GEKQLIE
+236 GENQLIE

-250 PSGKLPA
+250 PSGGLPIQAGVIVMNVATCAAVA
-257 DAGCCIF
+257 DAVIDGKP
-264 NLNTTC
+264 LVE
-270 AIYRAVYEGMPV
+270 R
-282 VNKIVTVSGSGV
+282 IVTVTGAV
-294 IEPKNI
+294 RQPANLRL
-300 ECRIGT
+300 RIGT
-306 PITKL
+306 ITE
-311 FDACGGLKD
+311 DIIGECGGFSGD
-320 ETYKLIM
+320 
-327 GGPMMGLA
+327 
-335 QYDVDVTVGKG
+335 VGKVIFG
-346 TGAMLAFAD
+346 GAMTGMCAPNTSIPIAKATGGILVLD
-355 KEEQYVE
+355 KQDAASVEEG
-362 DPQCI
+362 PCL
-367 RCGKCVGVCPI
+367 RCGKCVEVCPI
-378 RLEPVFMYKYLMKGD
+378 GLHPLKIKIAADADRIDECKRLHV
-393 VDTWQNVLHGMDCI
+393 MDCTL
-407 ECGACTYTCPARL
+407 CGSCSFICPAHRW
-420 PLTHAFRLGKQEVNN
+420 LTASFKVAKQKLAAQAKKGGSGK
-435 ARMAAKAKAEAEAKA
+435 
-450 AAEKKEA
+450 

>member
-224 RVQVLKT
+224 RGQVLKT

-250 PSGKLPA
+250 PSGGLPIQAGVIVMNVATCAAVA
-257 DAGCCIF
+257 DAVIDGKP
-264 NLNTTC
+264 LVE
-270 AIYRAVYEGMPV
+270 R
-282 VNKIVTVSGSGV
+282 IVTVTGAV
-294 IEPKNI
+294 RQPANLRL
-300 ECRIGT
+300 RIGT
-306 PITKL
+306 ITE
-311 FDACGGLKD
+311 DIIGECGGFSGD
-320 ETYKLIM
+320 
-327 GGPMMGLA
+327 
-335 QYDVDVTVGKG
+335 VGKVIFG
-346 TGAMLAFAD
+346 GAMTGMCAPNTSIPIAKATGGILVLD
-355 KEEQYVE
+355 KQDAASVEEG
-362 DPQCI
+362 PCL
-367 RCGKCVGVCPI
+367 RCGKCVEVCPI
-378 RLEPVFMYKYLMKGD
+378 GLHPLKIKIAADADRIDECKRLHV
-393 VDTWQNVLHGMDCI
+393 MDCTL
-407 ECGACTYTCPARL
+407 CGSCSFICPAHRW
-420 PLTHAFRLGKQEVNN
+420 LTASFKVAKQKLAAQAKKGGSGK
-435 ARMAAKAKAEAEAKA
+435 
-450 AAEKKEA
+450 

>member
-16 KAQTQGLAT
+16 KAQTQDLAT

-139 SFPTHVKLSI
+139 SVPTHVKLSI

-250 PSGKLPA
+250 PSGGLPIQAGVIVMNVATCAAVA
-257 DAGCCIF
+257 DAVIDGKP
-264 NLNTTC
+264 LVE
-270 AIYRAVYEGMPV
+270 R
-282 VNKIVTVSGSGV
+282 IVTVTGAV
-294 IEPKNI
+294 REPANLRL
-300 ECRIGT
+300 RIGT
-306 PITKL
+306 ITE
-311 FDACGGLKD
+311 DIIGECGGFSGD
-320 ETYKLIM
+320 
-327 GGPMMGLA
+327 
-335 QYDVDVTVGKG
+335 VGKVIFG
-346 TGAMLAFAD
+346 GAMTGMCAPNTAIPIAKATGGILVLD
-355 KEEQYVE
+355 KQDAASVEEG
-362 DPQCI
+362 PCL
-367 RCGKCVGVCPI
+367 RCGKCVEVCPI
-378 RLEPVFMYKYLMKGD
+378 GLHPLKIKIAADADRIDECKRLH
-393 VDTWQNVLHGMDCI
+393 VLDCTL
-407 ECGACTYTCPARL
+407 CGSCSFICPAHRW
-420 PLTHAFRLGKQEVNN
+420 LTASFKVAKQKLAAQAKKGGSGK
-435 ARMAAKAKAEAEAKA
+435 
-450 AAEKKEA
+450 

>member
-250 PSGKLPA
+250 PSGGLPIQAGVIVMNVATCAAVA
-257 DAGCCIF
+257 DAVIDGKP
-264 NLNTTC
+264 LVE
-270 AIYRAVYEGMPV
+270 R
-282 VNKIVTVSGSGV
+282 IVTVTGAV
-294 IEPKNI
+294 REPANLRL
-300 ECRIGT
+300 RIGT
-306 PITKL
+306 ITE
-311 FDACGGLKD
+311 DIIGECGGFSGD
-320 ETYKLIM
+320 
-327 GGPMMGLA
+327 
-335 QYDVDVTVGKG
+335 VGKVIFG
-346 TGAMLAFAD
+346 GAMTGMCAPNTSIPIAKATGGILVLD
-355 KEEQYVE
+355 KQDAASVEEG
-362 DPQCI
+362 PCL
-367 RCGKCVGVCPI
+367 RCGKCVEVCPI
-378 RLEPVFMYKYLMKGD
+378 GLHPLMIKIAAD
-393 VDTWQNVLHGMDCI
+393 ADRIDECKQLHVLDCTL
-407 ECGACTYTCPARL
+407 CGSCSFICPAHRW
-420 PLTHAFRLGKQEVNN
+420 LTASFKVAKQKLAAQAKKGGSGK
-435 ARMAAKAKAEAEAKA
+435 
-450 AAEKKEA
+450 

>member
-1 MKATFR
+1 MGSQLKATFR

-224 RVQVLKT
+224 RVQLLKT

-250 PSGKLPA
+250 PSGGLPIQAGVIVMNVATCAAVA
-257 DAGCCIF
+257 DAVIDGKP
-264 NLNTTC
+264 LVE
-270 AIYRAVYEGMPV
+270 R
-282 VNKIVTVSGSGV
+282 IVTVTGAV
-294 IEPKNI
+294 RQPANLRL
-300 ECRIGT
+300 RIGT
-306 PITKL
+306 ITE
-311 FDACGGLKD
+311 DIIGECGGFSGD
-320 ETYKLIM
+320 
-327 GGPMMGLA
+327 
-335 QYDVDVTVGKG
+335 VGKVIFG
-346 TGAMLAFAD
+346 GAMTGMCAPNTSIPIAKATGGILVLD
-355 KEEQYVE
+355 KQDAASVEEG
-362 DPQCI
+362 PCL
-367 RCGKCVGVCPI
+367 RCGKCVEVCPI
-378 RLEPVFMYKYLMKGD
+378 GLHPLKIKIAADADRIDECKRLHV
-393 VDTWQNVLHGMDCI
+393 MDCTL
-407 ECGACTYTCPARL
+407 CGSCSFICPAHRW
-420 PLTHAFRLGKQEVNN
+420 LTASFKVAKQKLAAQAKKGGSGK
-435 ARMAAKAKAEAEAKA
+435 
-450 AAEKKEA
+450 